1 MGALVIGAPVLEKE
15 VNQMEEKKTRKAP
28 KKDQKLNDLNDHIDR
43 IQAFGPTHYRKA
55 DVIKLLKFFRDQYW
69 R

>member
-1 MGALVIGAPVLEKE
+1 
-15 VNQMEEKKTRKAP
+15 MEDKKTKKAP

-43 IQAFGPTHYRKA
+43 IQAFGAAHYRKA
-55 DVIKLLKFFRDQYW
+55 DVIKILKFFRDTYW

>member
-1 MGALVIGAPVLEKE
+1 
-15 VNQMEEKKTRKAP
+15 MEEKKTKKAP

-43 IQAFGPTHYRKA
+43 IQAFGAAHYRKA
-55 DVIKLLKFFRDQYW
+55 DVIKILKFFRDTYW